1 MSRRC
6 NFLWYLLSQDEDS
19 LLGRFFKA
27 QCDSPTRGDWVSTVK
42 QDLKDLEIE
51 MNFDQ
56 IRDYTKE
63 AFKETVKKQVKTK
76 AFIFFT
82 LIQQTHSKTKLI
94 SYKELTM
101 QNYLCSENNLMTKK
115 EKIFAFTSRAHMLD
129 LRGNFKAGKTNIKC
143 RLGCDNV
150 EDQTH
155 IYYCD
160 ALEDEDSE
168 PTLRYT
174 DIYGSDSEKIRKVT
188 QRLIK
193 RFQKL
198 TTTVHR
204 QPEPCAA
211 TDADT
216 DDNHDNIVD
225 VSVELDL

>member
-94 SYKELTM
+94 S
-101 QNYLCSENNLMTKK
+101 
-115 EKIFAFTSRAHMLD
+115 
-129 LRGNFKAGKTNIKC
+129 
-143 RLGCDNV
+143 
-150 EDQTH
+150 
-155 IYYCD
+155 
-160 ALEDEDSE
+160 
-168 PTLRYT
+168 
-174 DIYGSDSEKIRKVT
+174 
-188 QRLIK
+188 
-193 RFQKL
+193 
-198 TTTVHR
+198 
-204 QPEPCAA
+204 
-211 TDADT
+211 
-216 DDNHDNIVD
+216 
-225 VSVELDL
+225 